1 MKSSNNLSVQLV
13 HIPAL
18 MHHVVFFAE
27 CDAQVF
33 TKKYLLLPGELPTSN
48 WVFHCLNFIYK
59 NADLTSRNVNVCQ
72 TSAFSQCICRK
83 HLTVVKWRKD
93 LHKDKRLA
101 KENRQVEFKF
111 KIVFASS
118 AVGLS
123 WKLWLDISLKIGS
136 WGKKIHYMNLWNKN
150 PEDQSGKKTSH
161 WKQWDHQFND
171 LLKPFGHYT
180 QNE

>member
-18 MHHVVFFAE
+18 MHHVPFFAE

-59 NADLTSRNVNVCQ
+59 NAELTNRNVNVCQ
-72 TSAFSQCICRK
+72 TSAFSQCICRR

-101 KENRQVEFKF
+101 KENRQVDK

-118 AVGLS
+118 AVGLMMQR
-123 WKLWLDISLKIGS
+123 LDISLKIGS
-136 WGKKIHYMNLWNKN
+136 WGKKNTLHVPVK
-150 PEDQSGKKTSH
+150 
-161 WKQWDHQFND
+161 
-171 LLKPFGHYT
+171 
-180 QNE
+180 